1 MMKKL
6 LLLILVLL
14 LLASC
19 GESAEQA
26 VTYDCDN
33 NFQQYSDPY
42 ICGNDDALFFGFGDS
57 LLLWYY
63 DKASGLSGP
72 LCAKPECMHNGL
84 DCSAYFNGRE
94 LCLYNGRLYTLN
106 REDGG
111 FEIISFD
118 TDGTNRKT
126 VLKLDDDLFGGM
138 ISGGASDMRGMFHR
152 GYFYACGTANKVI
165 DGIPEDRAQVFAYSL
180 DSGDGRMIYDN
191 PELTAVNIQPYG
203 DFLYFVAYSDNAVEV
218 CRYAQESGK
227 VETLYSGEVDFSP
240 SRLWMTDDGI
250 LFGDNG
256 DDGESATVYK
266 LDFASG
272 TITTLLD
279 FNADTDKSYLIY
291 GFTDDYIVGGSMNGI
306 EYMLCL
312 KDFNGKTVIETT
324 VTPPNI
330 SDDQPLYAFPCGS
343 DNEYLYLWSKVW
355 SSANDAQFIIGVSL
369 KDGESKV
376 LWTDDVRGAG

>member
-1 MMKKL
+1 
-6 LLLILVLL
+6 
-14 LLASC
+14 
-19 GESAEQA
+19 
-26 VTYDCDN
+26 
-33 NFQQYSDPY
+33 
-42 ICGNDDALFFGFGDS
+42 
-57 LLLWYY
+57 
-63 DKASGLSGP
+63 
-72 LCAKPECMHNGL
+72 
-84 DCSAYFNGRE
+84 
-94 LCLYNGRLYTLN
+94 
-106 REDGG
+106 
-111 FEIISFD
+111 
-118 TDGTNRKT
+118 
-126 VLKLDDDLFGGM
+126 
-138 ISGGASDMRGMFHR
+138 
-152 GYFYACGTANKVI
+152 
-165 DGIPEDRAQVFAYSL
+165 
-180 DSGDGRMIYDN
+180 
-191 PELTAVNIQPYG
+191 
-203 DFLYFVAYSDNAVEV
+203 
-218 CRYAQESGK
+218 
-227 VETLYSGEVDFSP
+227 
-240 SRLWMTDDGI
+240 MTDDGI

-330 SDDQPLYAFPCGS
+330 SDDQPLYTFPCGS

>member
-1 MMKKL
+1 MKKL

-138 ISGGASDMRGMFHR
+138 ISGG
-152 GYFYACGTANKVI
+152 
-165 DGIPEDRAQVFAYSL
+165 
-180 DSGDGRMIYDN
+180 SGCAGR
-191 PELTAVNIQPYG
+191 P
-203 DFLYFVAYSDNAVEV
+203 
-218 CRYAQESGK
+218 
-227 VETLYSGEVDFSP
+227 
-240 SRLWMTDDGI
+240 
-250 LFGDNG
+250 
-256 DDGESATVYK
+256 
-266 LDFASG
+266 
-272 TITTLLD
+272 
-279 FNADTDKSYLIY
+279 
-291 GFTDDYIVGGSMNGI
+291 
-306 EYMLCL
+306 
-312 KDFNGKTVIETT
+312 
-324 VTPPNI
+324 
-330 SDDQPLYAFPCGS
+330 
-343 DNEYLYLWSKVW
+343 
-355 SSANDAQFIIGVSL
+355 
-369 KDGESKV
+369 
-376 LWTDDVRGAG
+376 AG

>member
-1 MMKKL
+1 MKKL

-111 FEIISFD
+111 FEIISLD

-152 GYFYACGTANKVI
+152 GYFCACGTANKVI

-227 VETLYSGEVDFSP
+227 DETLYSGEVDFSP

-330 SDDQPLYAFPCGS
+330 SDDQPLYTFPCGS

-376 LWTDDVRGAG
+376 LWTDDVRGAE